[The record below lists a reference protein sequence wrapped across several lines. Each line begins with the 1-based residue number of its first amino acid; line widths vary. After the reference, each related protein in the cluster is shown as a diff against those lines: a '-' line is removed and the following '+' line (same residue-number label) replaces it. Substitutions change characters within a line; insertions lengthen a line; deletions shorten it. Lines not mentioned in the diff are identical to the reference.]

1 MGDYGSVQV
10 RFVGSGDAFGSG
22 GRYQTCIRV
31 TCDDQV
37 VLVDCGATSLAALR
51 SQDIEPQSV
60 DVVALTHLHGDH
72 FGGLPFLIL
81 DGQFSGRNRPLR
93 VYGPPGTQERLTD
106 AMETL
111 FPGSS
116 EVSRRFTVPV
126 VELEPGGSA
135 DLGPLRLRCWPVIHA
150 SGAPSLALR
159 VEDGT
164 SSFAY
169 SGDTEWTPALVRVAD
184 GASLFAVEA
193 YTFEKRVRYRLDYR
207 TLEAQRPDLTA
218 ARTVLTHMS
227 ADMLGHVAEAGF
239 PAAHDG
245 LVLDL

>member
-1 MGDYGSVQV
+1 VRV

-22 GRYQTCIRV
+22 GRYQTCIKV
-31 TCDDQV
+31 TSGDQV

-51 SQDIEPQSV
+51 SQDVDPQSV

-116 EVSRRFTVPV
+116 EVSRRFAVPV

-135 DLGPLRLRCWPVIHA
+135 DLGALRLRCWQVIHA

-159 VEDGT
+159 VDDGT
-164 SSFAY
+164 ASFAY
-169 SGDTEWTPALVRVAD
+169 SGDTEWTPALMQAAD

-193 YTFEKRVRYRLDYR
+193 YTFEKPVRYHLDYR
-207 TLEAQRPDLTA
+207 ALEAQRAVITA
-218 ARTVLTHMS
+218 ATTLLTHMS
-227 ADMLGHVAEAGF
+227 ADMLCHLSEAEF